1 MSGCVESCLFN
12 VGTVT
17 CRKRVVQT
25 EERNTERHTSFL
37 LLRPTQAKC
46 CLQLHL
52 RKVTPNTS
60 RQDAATTAESFGTE
74 RQVQSVIDVVPVTK
88 RGSQHKETPPG
99 ANWYHWSWR
108 VSVCDD
114 EFQLFCPGLFQR
126 RSRSSWRR
134 WSLWDTKTS
143 LSMRSCAPSCRPAS
157 SPSGLKMTAHSRSL
171 LSVELCL
178 LLPRSGHTQ
187 TTAPVTPESFTK
199 MTNSLQVISN
209 VSVHQYVQCLFMDE
223 QTVDTLHSCTH

>member
-60 RQDAATTAESFGTE
+60 RQDAATTAESLGTE

-88 RGSQHKETPPG
+88 RGSQHKETLLELTEEIQKFMEEVKSLGYQDKPQ
-99 ANWYHWSWR
+99 Y
-108 VSVCDD
+108 
-114 EFQLFCPGLFQR
+114 EKL
-126 RSRSSWRR
+126 RSI
-134 WSLWDTKTS
+134 LQ
-143 LSMRSCAPSCRPAS
+143 A
-157 SPSGLKMTAHSRSL
+157 GLKSIRAKDDGTLTFPA
-171 LSVELCL
+171 V
-178 LLPRSGHTQ
+178 SGAVSPAAKK
-187 TTAPVTPESFTK
+187 TTRTK
-199 MTNSLQVISN
+199 RKKAAAEEEEEE
-209 VSVHQYVQCLFMDE
+209 DE
-223 QTVDTLHSCTH
+223 ADGQPIKKKRVAKKK